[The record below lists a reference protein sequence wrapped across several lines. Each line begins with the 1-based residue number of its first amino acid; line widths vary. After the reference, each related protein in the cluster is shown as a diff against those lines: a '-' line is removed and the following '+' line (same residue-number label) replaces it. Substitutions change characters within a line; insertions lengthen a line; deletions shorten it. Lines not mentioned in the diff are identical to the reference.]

1 MEEAKFKMGKA
12 DFNKLEQ
19 DYYDL
24 LSSWL
29 INLVAYAINL
39 KWLTFYQAQLLKHN
53 KYGWIIN

>member
-12 DFNKLEQ
+12 EFNKLEQ

-29 INLVAYAINL
+29 INILSYTIDLLWIFLYIPDYLKAINI
-39 KWLTFYQAQLLKHN
+39 T
-53 KYGWIIN
+53 

>member
-29 INLVAYAINL
+29 INLVAYAISLN
-39 KWLTFYQAQLLKHN
+39 WLTFYQAQLLKHN